1 MLGLQGYECSCG
13 KVPVLIPRF
22 SRLRSMKYHESRVQV
37 RFNEVDQWG
46 IVWYANYF
54 AYVEVAR
61 SEVLAKVGLLPDVL
75 SSLGY
80 TAPIINL
87 TSNFKSSAR
96 FHDELV
102 VKITLVPQKTAK
114 LVFAFRILQADTGTL
129 VMEGE
134 STQVLLNNKGFM
146 VYTLKGELAEKI
158 GDLVAYFH
166 DEGETSRP

>member
-1 MLGLQGYECSCG
+1 
-13 KVPVLIPRF
+13 
-22 SRLRSMKYHESRVQV
+22 MKYHESRVQV

-61 SEVLAKVGLLPDVL
+61 SEVLARVGLLPDVL
-75 SSLGY
+75 SLLGY
-80 TAPIINL
+80 TAPIIKL

-102 VKITLVPQKTAK
+102 VQITLVPQKVAK
-114 LVFAFRILQADTGTL
+114 LVFAFRIVQAATGTL

-134 STQVLLNNKGFM
+134 STQVLLNKKGFM
-146 VYTLKGELAEKI
+146 VYTLTGELAAKI
-158 GDLVAYFH
+158 GDLVAYFNE
-166 DEGETSRP
+166 DGEISSS

>member
-1 MLGLQGYECSCG
+1 
-13 KVPVLIPRF
+13 
-22 SRLRSMKYHESRVQV
+22 MKFHESRVQV

-54 AYVEVAR
+54 AYIEVAR
-61 SEVLAKVGLLPDVL
+61 SEVLAKVGLLPEVL

-96 FHDELV
+96 FHDELIV
-102 VKITLVPQKTAK
+102 QLSLVPQKAAK
-114 LVFAFRILQADTGTL
+114 LVFSFRIVQADSGKL

-134 STQVLLNNKGFM
+134 STQVLLNKKGFM
-146 VYTLKGELAEKI
+146 VYTLEGELAKKI
-158 GDLVAYFH
+158 EHLVAYFKE
-166 DEGETSRP
+166 DGETSSP

>member
-1 MLGLQGYECSCG
+1 MG
-13 KVPVLIPRF
+13 
-22 SRLRSMKYHESRVQV
+22 YHESRVQV

-61 SEVLAKVGLLPDVL
+61 SEVMAKVGLLPDLL

-80 TAPIINL
+80 TAPIVNL
-87 TSNFKSSAR
+87 TSNFRSSAR
-96 FHDELV
+96 FQDELV
-102 VKITLVPQKTAK
+102 VQIKLVPQEAAK
-114 LVFAFRILQADTGTL
+114 LVFIFRIVQADSGKL

-146 VYTLKGELAEKI
+146 VYVPEGELAEKI
-158 GDLVAYFH
+158 GNLVNYF
-166 DEGETSRP
+166 DDGEKSSP

>member
-1 MLGLQGYECSCG
+1 
-13 KVPVLIPRF
+13 
-22 SRLRSMKYHESRVQV
+22 MKYHESRVQV

-61 SEVLAKVGLLPDVL
+61 SEVLARVGLLPDLL
-75 SSLGY
+75 SGLGY

-87 TSNFKSSAR
+87 TANFKSSAR
-96 FHDELV
+96 FHDELLV
-102 VKITLVPQKTAK
+102 RIRLVPQKTAK
-114 LVFAFRILQADTGTL
+114 LVFAFRIVQADSGRL

-146 VYTLKGELAEKI
+146 VYAPEGELAARIAE
-158 GDLVAYFH
+158 LAAYFVENG
-166 DEGETSRP
+166 DDTAS

>member
-1 MLGLQGYECSCG
+1 
-13 KVPVLIPRF
+13 
-22 SRLRSMKYHESRVQV
+22 MKYHESRVQV

-61 SEVLAKVGLLPDVL
+61 SEVLARVGLLPDVL

-87 TSNFKSSAR
+87 AANFKSSAR
-96 FHDELV
+96 FHDELLV
-102 VKITLVPQKTAK
+102 HISLVPQVTAK
-114 LVFAFRILQADTGTL
+114 LVFAFRILRADTGKL

-146 VYTLKGELAEKI
+146 VYTLDGELAARI
-158 GDLVAYFH
+158 GELTAYFAE
-166 DEGETSRP
+166 EGDAPIP

>member
-1 MLGLQGYECSCG
+1 
-13 KVPVLIPRF
+13 
-22 SRLRSMKYHESRVQV
+22 MKYHESRVQV

-61 SEVLAKVGLLPDVL
+61 SEVLARVGLLPDVL

-87 TSNFKSSAR
+87 TANFKSSAR
-96 FHDELV
+96 FHDELRV
-102 VKITLVPQKTAK
+102 QISLVPQVTAK
-114 LVFAFRILQADTGTL
+114 LVFTFRILRADTGKL

-146 VYTLKGELAEKI
+146 VYTLDGALAERI
-158 GDLVAYFH
+158 GALTAYFNE
-166 DEGETSRP
+166 EGTGATP

>member
-1 MLGLQGYECSCG
+1 
-13 KVPVLIPRF
+13 
-22 SRLRSMKYHESRVQV
+22 MKYHESRVQV

-54 AYVEVAR
+54 AYIEVAR
-61 SEVLAKVGLLPDVL
+61 SEVLAKAGLLPDVF

-87 TSNFKSSAR
+87 TANYKSSAR
-96 FHDELV
+96 FHDELIV
-102 VKITLVPQKTAK
+102 QMCLVPQRAAK
-114 LVFAFRILQADTGTL
+114 LVFTFRIIQAETGAL

-146 VYTLKGELAEKI
+146 VYTLAGELAEKI
-158 GDLVAYFH
+158 GNLQAYFNE
-166 DEGETSRP
+166 DGNDVIP

>member
-1 MLGLQGYECSCG
+1 
-13 KVPVLIPRF
+13 
-22 SRLRSMKYHESRVQV
+22 MKYHESRVRV

-61 SEVLAKVGLLPDVL
+61 SEVLAEVGLLPDVL
-75 SSLGY
+75 SLLGY

-87 TSNFKSSAR
+87 TSSFKSPAR
-96 FHDELV
+96 FHDELIV
-102 VKITLVPQKTAK
+102 QMTLVPQKTAK
-114 LVFAFRILQADTGTL
+114 LVFSFRIVQADSGRL

-146 VYTLKGELAEKI
+146 VYTLEGELADKI
-158 GDLVAYFH
+158 GDLQAYFA
-166 DEGETSRP
+166 DDGDPQRP

>member
-1 MLGLQGYECSCG
+1 
-13 KVPVLIPRF
+13 
-22 SRLRSMKYHESRVQV
+22 MKYHESSVRV

-61 SEVLAKVGLLPDVL
+61 SEVLAEVGLLPDLL

-80 TAPIINL
+80 TAPLINI
-87 TSNFKSSAR
+87 TSNFKSPAR

-102 VKITLVPQKTAK
+102 VQISLVPQKTAK
-114 LVFAFRILQADTGTL
+114 LVFVFRIVQAETGKV

-146 VYTLKGELAEKI
+146 VYTLEGEIAEKI
-158 GDLVAYFH
+158 GDLLAYFN
-166 DEGETSRP
+166 DEGELSTP

>member
-1 MLGLQGYECSCG
+1 
-13 KVPVLIPRF
+13 
-22 SRLRSMKYHESRVQV
+22 MKYHESRVQV

-46 IVWYANYF
+46 VVWYANYF
-54 AYVEVAR
+54 AYIEVAR

-87 TSNFKSSAR
+87 TANYKSSAR

-102 VKITLVPQKTAK
+102 VQISLVPQKVAK
-114 LVFAFRILQADTGTL
+114 LVFTFRIIQAESGVL

-134 STQVLLNNKGFM
+134 STQVLLNKKGFM
-146 VYTLKGELAEKI
+146 VYTLAGELAEKI
-158 GDLVAYFH
+158 GNLQTYFKE
-166 DEGETSRP
+166 DGENVIP

>member
-1 MLGLQGYECSCG
+1 
-13 KVPVLIPRF
+13 
-22 SRLRSMKYHESRVQV
+22 MKYHESRVQV

-54 AYVEVAR
+54 AYIEVAR
-61 SEVLAKVGLLPDVL
+61 SEVLARVGLLPDVL

-96 FHDELV
+96 FLDELIV
-102 VKITLVPQKTAK
+102 QMTLVPQKAAK
-114 LVFAFRILQADTGTL
+114 LVFSFRIIQAESGKL

-134 STQVLLNNKGFM
+134 TTQVLLNNKGFM
-146 VYTLKGELAEKI
+146 VYTLEGELAAKI
-158 GDLVAYFH
+158 GDLVAYFSE
-166 DEGETSRP
+166 EGEISVP